1 MSNFEKMDGSEFES
15 QYHDLIFIQGCLE
28 DAYNVSNELQGQIRG
43 NDWEGK
49 AKNEM
54 LAYLDLLKQY
64 QGALIGKTNGSNPVQ
79 EGVDALKQLMDH
91 LDSFYSEC
99 GVFREL
105 EKL

>member
-1 MSNFEKMDGSEFES
+1 MSSFAKMDGLEFES
-15 QYHDLIFIQGCLE
+15 QYHDLMFIQMCLQ
-28 DAYNVSNELQGQIRG
+28 DAYNAASELQTQIGG
-43 NDWEGK
+43 NDWKGK

-79 EGVDALKQLMDH
+79 EGIDALKQLMDH